1 MYEFERVTA
10 LDFVLT
16 PLVAGLIYFTAKR
29 YRDRHY
35 PIGHAYH
42 PYFLPALGFKLAG
55 AIAICLIYV
64 YYYDGGDTVNYF
76 YHAQV
81 INSSL
86 VESPAKWFNLVF
98 AIPSRFDPEYFEYTQ
113 LMEWYGRGSPYT
125 VAQFAAV
132 FSLFTLNTFIPAS
145 LLFAGLA
152 FTGIWALFV
161 TFAKQFPHL
170 REPIATAI
178 LFIPS
183 VAMWGSGIF
192 KDTLCM
198 FSLGWLTYGTFQF
211 FVNENR
217 SARNTILIV
226 ASFLLLAALKVYI
239 VICFVPALIGW
250 VIFKRTSQIQGKSLV
265 LIVNLSAAIFILGI
279 FGVLFSQFSDFL
291 GKYSLENIQKTSES
305 TRRWLTYMSNVD
317 NGSAYDLGDF
327 DPSIGGML
335 SKFPL
340 AVNVTLFRPYIWE
353 SRKVIIF
360 FNALESLIILLLTI
374 RVIFVV
380 GIRKVLQSI
389 STNYTIQFCFI
400 FAIMFAFAVGI
411 SSYNF
416 GALSR
421 YKIPCI
427 PFYILTL
434 VLIFYR
440 QAPPGQR
447 LMRRLRL

>member
-1 MYEFERVTA
+1 
-10 LDFVLT
+10 
-16 PLVAGLIYFTAKR
+16 
-29 YRDRHY
+29 
-35 PIGHAYH
+35 
-42 PYFLPALGFKLAG
+42 
-55 AIAICLIYV
+55 
-64 YYYDGGDTVNYF
+64 
-76 YHAQV
+76 
-81 INSSL
+81 
-86 VESPAKWFNLVF
+86 
-98 AIPSRFDPEYFEYTQ
+98 
-113 LMEWYGRGSPYT
+113 
-125 VAQFAAV
+125 
-132 FSLFTLNTFIPAS
+132 
-145 LLFAGLA
+145 
-152 FTGIWALFV
+152 
-161 TFAKQFPHL
+161 
-170 REPIATAI
+170 
-178 LFIPS
+178 
-183 VAMWGSGIF
+183 
-192 KDTLCM
+192 M

-239 VICFVPALIGW
+239 VICFLPALIGW